1 MIKTIYILLLNLLIV
16 FAAFASNAKNDL
28 LEKETQLNIYPNPV
42 MSGQEI
48 SVDIELNEHELVHLC
63 VYDFSGRLVLEFTN
77 LQSEFSDELFT
88 NKILIEEKGMYL
100 LKMIIENKNTHFKKS
115 KVKKLYVI

>member
-1 MIKTIYILLLNLLIV
+1 MKKTIHL
-16 FAAFASNAKNDL
+16 FAFNFLMIFSAFASVTINDH

-48 SVDIELNEHELVHLC
+48 SVDMELNEQELVHLY
-63 VYDFSGRLVLEFTN
+63 VYDFSGRLVIEFEHLRTDFGEA
-77 LQSEFSDELFT
+77 LFSKKWVIDEKGMYFL
-88 NKILIEEKGMYL
+88 KILIED
-100 LKMIIENKNTHFKKS
+100 KNTALKKS